1 MGALLLTVVMAS
13 LLGSLH
19 CVGMCGP
26 FVAFYA
32 GADGSGGARRLLS
45 HGVYSGGRLV
55 SYLALGATAGAVGAA
70 LDLAGSL
77 AGFHRVAAVLAGA
90 AMVSWGL
97 LALLHLRGVRLFRHT
112 TGGPLAR
119 LVRRGFSVVGGKP
132 PLVRAAV
139 VGLLSGLLP
148 CGWLW
153 AFLVTAAGT
162 GTATGGIAVMAAFWL
177 GTVPALV
184 AVGLGAQLVAAPLRR
199 HVPTVTAVLLIALG
213 TFAIVSRPTSAVA
226 AISKHS
232 SSQHQVPD
240 PGTTS
245 CCSTPQK
252 KDSS

>member
-1 MGALLLTVVMAS
+1 
-13 LLGSLH
+13 
-19 CVGMCGP
+19 MCGP

-32 GADGSGGARRLLS
+32 GADTSGGVRRLFS
-45 HGVYSGGRLV
+45 HGVYSGGRLL
-55 SYLALGATAGAVGAA
+55 SYVALGAAAGTVGAA

-77 AGFHRVAAVLAGA
+77 AGFHRIAAVIAGV

-97 LALLHLRGVRLFRHT
+97 LALLHIRGVRLFRHAT
-112 TGGPLAR
+112 EGPVAGFI
-119 LVRRGFSVVGGKP
+119 RRGFSVVGGKP

-162 GTATGGIAVMAAFWL
+162 GSALAGIAVMTAFWA

-184 AVGLGAQLVAAPLRR
+184 AVGLGAQLVSAPLRR

-213 TFAIVSRPTSAVA
+213 TFAIVSRPSSAVA

-232 SSQHQVPD
+232 AGQHEVPE

-252 KDSS
+252 KN